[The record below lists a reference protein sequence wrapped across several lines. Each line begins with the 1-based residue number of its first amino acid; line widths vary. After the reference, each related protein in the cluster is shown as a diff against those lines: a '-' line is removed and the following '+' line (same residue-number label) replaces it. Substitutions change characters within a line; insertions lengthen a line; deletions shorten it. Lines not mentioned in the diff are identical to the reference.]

1 LVSAILEQ
9 RYGPL
14 KNFFWV
20 MITHQKCS
28 GGVRSSGGGAIKQVC
43 QIRPLGN
50 TIDRCLLCQRVPE

>member
-1 LVSAILEQ
+1 
-9 RYGPL
+9 
-14 KNFFWV
+14 FWV